1 MTNRRYVEISAEESF
16 LRRSAFTTFA
26 LGTLFL
32 LEFFYQ
38 QIQNGVK
45 TNDFVL
51 PLIMA
56 LGVLSFVAMLAG
68 FVSSL
73 SIGSKMRKRS
83 FLGFTYDDEYL
94 NYVAKTASAISSYAI
109 YFVLGL
115 TYIATKEHLDTTWQI
130 SLSLNEYT
138 KLALAIM
145 SLAYA
150 SPIFF
155 LLWKKDE

>member
-16 LRRSAFTTFA
+16 LRRTAFTTFA
-26 LGTLFL
+26 IGTSL
-32 LEFFYQ
+32 LLDFFYQ
-38 QIQNGVK
+38 RMQNVMK
-45 TNDFVL
+45 ANTFML
-51 PLIMA
+51 PLIMLLA
-56 LGVLSFVAMLAG
+56 VVLFFAVIAG

-73 SIGSKMRKRS
+73 SIGAKIRKRS

-130 SLSLNEYT
+130 SLSLNDYT